1 MAGQLEASETLIAEF
16 AKNCRDRH
24 NALQN
29 SITALNAKSDDTT
42 ATWKGQARAAFDSLM
57 DNYFAQA
64 RKLND
69 TLDQTADKLTKAG
82 QAFAAQDEQFA
93 QQVTQQASSLNLP

>member
-1 MAGQLEASETLIAEF
+1 MAGQLEANETLIAKF
-16 AKNCRDRH
+16 AQNARDRH
-24 NALQN
+24 LELVKAIQMLD
-29 SITALNAKSDDTT
+29 TKSDETT
-42 ATWKGQARAAFDSLM
+42 RTWQGQARGAFDALM

-93 QQVTQQASSLNLP
+93 QQVAQQASSLNLP